1 MVLVMTKM
9 GSKHFLGIVFYG
21 VATTSGQLTTQRS
34 RDKTRNTA
42 PRNSGKSICNGAVG
56 EKQNDNMYC
65 SYTYKW
71 AAYLPGKLFRKI
83 ATVFKT
89 PSCRLKVN
97 MSQNTSRIQ
106 PIFTFLVNENKHHRR
121 QKLSAFH
128 EVTGRW

>member
-42 PRNSGKSICNGAVG
+42 PKNSGKSICNGAVG
-56 EKQNDNMYC
+56 EKQNDNMHC

-83 ATVFKT
+83 ETVFKT
-89 PSCRLKVN
+89 PSCRLKAN
-97 MSQNTSRIQ
+97 MSQNTSRISRSSL
-106 PIFTFLVNENKHHRR
+106 LVWIKTDTLHR
-121 QKLSAFH
+121 
-128 EVTGRW
+128 